1 MECRYWIAVNVCL
14 RMAEE
19 RACKK
24 SCLKTLEHLEIDRK
38 KQTHLDTDGTDD
50 ANLIA
55 LNCAHIFRC
64 MVLFRVSVIKF

>member
-1 MECRYWIAVNVCL
+1 MFKNV
-14 RMAEE
+14 RN
-19 RACKK
+19 
-24 SCLKTLEHLEIDRK
+24 LEYSEIDRK

-55 LNCAHIFRC
+55 LNCAHISRF